1 MRYLIPAA
9 LLSLAGCVTSPVMPL
24 DDGSY
29 LVSMHTGLGSMPKS
43 TLIEKTAV
51 KAQEFCAM
59 SGKNALI
66 KTSQATGIW
75 GLTSKSAN
83 VVFTCVANTPSQAA
97 AGT

>member
-9 LLSLAGCVTSPVMPL
+9 LLTLAGCVTSPVVPL

-29 LVSMHTGLGSMPKS
+29 LVSMHTAFSLTPKD

-51 KAQEFCAM
+51 EAQAFCAK
-59 SGKNALI
+59 SGKDAHI
-66 KTSQATGIW
+66 KQSVATGTV

-83 VVFTCVANTPSQAA
+83 VVFTCVAPGTAA

>member
-1 MRYLIPAA
+1 MRSLTLAA
-9 LLSLAGCVTSPVMPL
+9 LLVLAGCVTSPVVPL

-66 KTSQATGIW
+66 KTSQASGIW
-75 GLTSKSAN
+75 GLTSQSAN
-83 VVFTCVANTPSQAA
+83 VVFTCVAPDSAA
-97 AGT
+97 VTSGH